1 MEHNMVKNPNWKEL
15 NQPAI
20 FTSVVK
26 DLKSGLTENE
36 SSEQS
41 EKDMNSGPPDYKLV
55 LRHISL
61 KIYYDYINTLQKIT
75 NCASY
80 KIVKN

>member
-15 NQPAI
+15 NQLAI

-61 KIYYDYINTLQKIT
+61 KIYYDYINTLQKVT

>member
-1 MEHNMVKNPNWKEL
+1 MVKNPNWKEL
-15 NQPAI
+15 NQLAI

>member
-15 NQPAI
+15 NQLTI

-26 DLKSGLTENE
+26 DLKLGLTENE

-61 KIYYDYINTLQKIT
+61 KIYNDYINTLQKVT

>member
-15 NQPAI
+15 NQLAI

>member
-1 MEHNMVKNPNWKEL
+1 MVKNPNWKEL
-15 NQPAI
+15 NQLAI

-80 KIVKN
+80 KIINN